1 MNTLMAILA
10 EDTLAVLGFILF
22 AAVLYNLI
30 AWRLGRRFGRG
41 RMRTFAEKR
50 KAAGSRFFQKLF
62 PDQTS
67 ETGSGSRKD
76 FSRNISAE
84 NNFNRDS
91 S

>member
-1 MNTLMAILA
+1 MSKLMAVFA
-10 EDTLAVLGFILF
+10 EDAFAVLGFILF

-41 RMRTFAEKR
+41 RTRTFAEKR

-62 PDQTS
+62 PDKKS
-67 ETGSGSRKD
+67 EEASDSRKD
-76 FSRNISAE
+76 FSRNISAG